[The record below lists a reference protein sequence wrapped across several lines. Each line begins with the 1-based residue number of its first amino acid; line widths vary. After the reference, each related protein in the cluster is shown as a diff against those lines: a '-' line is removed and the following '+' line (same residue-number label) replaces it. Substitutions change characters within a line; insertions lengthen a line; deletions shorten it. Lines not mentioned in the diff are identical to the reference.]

1 MYRKLVVDPVIRARH
16 ADLIKTPVVVL
27 VQQFNEQGVK
37 DFREDMERA
46 HSTGQPIIPILI
58 DSYGG
63 SVYGCLDM
71 ISMLQKASLPVYTV
85 VNGKAMSAGA
95 ILFGMGQ
102 KRFMAQNSTLMLHDA
117 ATYTG
122 GKIEEIKADAKECD
136 RLNKLIFGLI
146 AKNVGQKENY
156 FYNMIHEKGHADWF
170 ITSKQAKKHKLC
182 TDIGVPA
189 LKVKISVD
197 YEFSV

>member
-156 FYNMIHEKGHADWF
+156 FYNMIHEKGHADWPSSGGSEASRAICPAPAF
-170 ITSKQAKKHKLC
+170 SSTAK
-182 TDIGVPA
+182 A
-189 LKVKISVD
+189 VK
-197 YEFSV
+197 

>member
-1 MYRKLVVDPVIRARH
+1 MYRKLIVDPLIRARH
-16 ADLIKTPVVVL
+16 ADLIKTPVIVL

-46 HSTGQPIIPILI
+46 HGTGQPIIPIVI

-71 ISMLQKASLPVYTV
+71 IGILQKASLPVYTI

-95 ILFGMGQ
+95 ILFGMGK
-102 KRFMAQNSTLMLHDA
+102 KRFMAENATLMLHDA

-122 GKIEEIKADAKECD
+122 GKIEEVKADAKECD

-146 AKNVGQKENY
+146 ANNVGQKETY

-170 ITSKQAKKHKLC
+170 LTSKQAKKHKLC
-182 TDIGVPA
+182 TDIGVPE
-189 LKVKISVD
+189 LRVKISVD
-197 YEFSV
+197 YQFSV

>member
-1 MYRKLVVDPVIRARH
+1 MYRKLIVDPIIRARH

-46 HSTGQPIIPILI
+46 HSTGQPIIPIVI

-71 ISMLQKASLPVYTV
+71 IGILQKASLPVYTV

-95 ILFGMGQ
+95 ILFGMGK
-102 KRFMAQNSTLMLHDA
+102 KRFMAENATLMLHDA

-146 AKNVGQKENY
+146 AHNVGQKENY

-182 TDIGVPA
+182 TDIGVPE

-197 YEFSV
+197 YQFSV

>member
-1 MYRKLVVDPVIRARH
+1 MYRKLIVDPVIRARH
-16 ADLIKTPVVVL
+16 ADLVKSPVVVL

-46 HSTGQPIIPILI
+46 HGTGQPIIPVLI

-71 ISMLQKASLPVYTV
+71 IGILEKASLPVYTV

-95 ILFGMGQ
+95 ILFGMG
-102 KRFMAQNSTLMLHDA
+102 KRRFMAPNATLMLHDA
-117 ATYTG
+117 ATYTS
-122 GKIEEIKADAKECD
+122 GKIEEIKADAKECE

-146 AKNVGQKENY
+146 ARNVGQKENY
-156 FYNMIHEKGHADWF
+156 FYNIIHQKGHADWF
-170 ITSKQAKKHKLC
+170 MTSKQAKKHKLC
-182 TDIGVPA
+182 TDVGVPE
-189 LKVKISVD
+189 LRVKISVD